1 MPVINSIGIQ
11 PDIISLFSDLNSSW
25 LRRNPGYKIK
35 SRAFLMLIILRL
47 YELVLFNEH
56 PIVIDA
62 RINKAVRYI
71 TDNYYD
77 DLTIEKVSEV
87 TGLHPNYFGVLFKD
101 STGLSFRQFLTA
113 IRINYAENLLKGGL
127 HNITE
132 VAARCGFT
140 DVCYF
145 SRVYKKKRGIPPSK
159 AIH

>member
-1 MPVINSIGIQ
+1 
-11 PDIISLFSDLNSSW
+11 
-25 LRRNPGYKIK
+25 
-35 SRAFLMLIILRL
+35 MLIVCRYYEIILFKE
-47 YELVLFNEH
+47 Y
-56 PIVIDA
+56 PMIIDA

-71 TDNYYD
+71 TDNYFE

-145 SRVYKKKRGIPPSK
+145 SRVYKKTRGIPPSK